1 MRIVFISLMTVLSST
16 VVFAYEVPSDI
27 YIQEEKDSNLSK
39 EIESI
44 YYPVFIPVGTS
55 EEEIS
60 TIYKH
65 QQTNN
70 PKATIIII
78 EVNQDEELTGDETQ
92 IMIESINRDT
102 VYKRVIDNQEIK
114 FLKKDVVD
122 KAKIE
127 IQELQNK
134 LFCSH
139 KWDETAV
146 GSPYAYYTKNIN
158 SYCYDLMQ
166 NITRI
171 CRKCDKTESFKRS
184 TATVQHNWVYE
195 KYGHYNYKCTYCG
208 MKKK

>member
-1 MRIVFISLMTVLSST
+1 MNNIIKNIMRIVFISLMTVLSST

-139 KWDETAV
+139 KWD
-146 GSPYAYYTKNIN
+146 
-158 SYCYDLMQ
+158 
-166 NITRI
+166 
-171 CRKCDKTESFKRS
+171 
-184 TATVQHNWVYE
+184 
-195 KYGHYNYKCTYCG
+195 
-208 MKKK
+208 